1 MSFIN
6 PYLVFNGNCEEAF
19 NFYKSVFKG
28 EFNHIG
34 RFKDMPTENGCDEPM
49 PAEFGDRIMH
59 VSLPIGKNILMGSD
73 NNPAMGNVT
82 IGQNMNISITTETK
96 DEADRLF
103 TELSKNGKITM
114 PMQDVF
120 WGDYFGMTSDQ
131 FGVEWMISYN
141 KDFVIP

>member
-1 MSFIN
+1 
-6 PYLVFNGNCEEAF
+6 
-19 NFYKSVFKG
+19 
-28 EFNHIG
+28 
-34 RFKDMPTENGCDEPM
+34 
-49 PAEFGDRIMH
+49 
-59 VSLPIGKNILMGSD
+59 MGSD

-96 DEADRLF
+96 DEANRLF

-141 KDFVIP
+141 KDFIIP